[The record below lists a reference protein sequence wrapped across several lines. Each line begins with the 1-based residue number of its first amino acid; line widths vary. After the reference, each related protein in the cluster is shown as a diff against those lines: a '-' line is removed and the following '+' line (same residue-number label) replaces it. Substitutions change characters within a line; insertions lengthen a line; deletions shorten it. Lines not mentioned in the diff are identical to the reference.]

1 VIRGRDQVRLS
12 VQKLGLRKKR
22 AAFAIVS
29 VALGVIVVTTVNS
42 LMQGVRDVATKTM
55 WSEELDKDVIRIYA
69 NDNPYEDIPG
79 TEPTKQKTKKHYQF
93 LTDGIFEEIR
103 GWSEVEAADRPV
115 VVENVSIDVFAKRP
129 RPVSQLQGV
138 PEALL
143 RRYVQDAVLLAQTSN
158 AIPVVIGERNVR
170 LRFDEKTKKLELDSS
185 TNSWVGREI
194 TITVGDNFANLRRF
208 RYDYGK
214 RQFQQLSKEEIA
226 SAREAMERNMRGAY
240 DQTIYKTVLSL
251 RARVVGLCPGND
263 VLVPLDTAVL
273 CEKWLDQRSRLASLA
288 PPSSSSDGAAYDEER
303 GRRAPRAGEYREGI
317 VVVKR
322 GANIEAVAKRIE
334 GLGFYAATRERT
346 FENQVK
352 AFDAGMRVVKKVL
365 FAFGALILGLACGL
379 VWSTTSRV
387 VSDSRVDIGLFRA
400 LGATKTDIRR
410 LFLSEAVLLGML
422 GTLVGMLI
430 GWALA
435 AGISQWVLGFAR
447 RSVVDP
453 EDILLLPNSIFAVDF
468 QFALLLLA
476 GAAFLSLLA
485 GWLPAGRAAN
495 VDPVKALKRE

>member
-1 VIRGRDQVRLS
+1 VIRPRDQVRLS

-22 AAFAIVS
+22 AAFAIIS

-42 LMQGVRDVATKTM
+42 LMQGVRDVATKTN

-69 NDNPYEDIPG
+69 NDNPYEEFPG
-79 TEPTKQKTKKHYQF
+79 SERTKTKTKKHYQF
-93 LTDGIFEEIR
+93 LTDAIFEEMR
-103 GWSEVEAADRPV
+103 DWPGVEAADRPV
-115 VVENVSIDVFAKRP
+115 VVENVSVDVFAMRP
-129 RPVSQLQGV
+129 QPVSQLRGV

-143 RRYVQDAVLLAQTSN
+143 RRYAQGAPLLAASN
-158 AIPVVIGERNVR
+158 SIPLVVGERNVR
-170 LRFDEKTKKLELDSS
+170 LRIDEKTKKLELDPS
-185 TNSWVGREI
+185 TNSWIGRAV
-194 TITVGDNFANLRRF
+194 TITVGDDFANLRRF

-214 RQFQQLSKEEIA
+214 RQYQKLSEEEVA
-226 SAREAMERNMRGAY
+226 AAREAVERNLRAAY
-240 DQTIYKTVLSL
+240 DQTIYRTVLSL
-251 RARVVGLCPGND
+251 KGRIVGLCPGNE

-273 CEKWLDQRSRLASLA
+273 CEKWLDQRSLLASLA
-288 PPSSSSDGAAYDEER
+288 PPSSSDGSASYYEER
-303 GRRAPRAGEYREGI
+303 GRRSPQAGEYREGI
-317 VVVKR
+317 VVVKP

-352 AFDAGMRVVKKVL
+352 AFDAGMRVVKKVV
-365 FAFGALILGLACGL
+365 FAFGGLILGLACGL
-379 VWSTTSRV
+379 VWSTTSRI

-410 LFLSEAVLLGML
+410 LFLSEAILLGML
-422 GTLVGMLI
+422 GALVGMLI
-430 GWALA
+430 GWGLA
-435 AGISQWVLGFAR
+435 AGISHWVLGFAR

-453 EDILLLPNSIFAVDF
+453 EDILLLPNSIFAVDVRF
-468 QFALLLLA
+468 SLLLLA
-476 GAAFLSLLA
+476 GAAFVSLLA